1 MVLLQTCLDA
11 WQVSEDSASTEESH
25 QFALR
30 QLLSAQP
37 LSSPELQLPKSC
49 VPLGSSAFHPWLKLR
64 FLVLCLGWPR
74 EEAKLPVLP
83 VQALG
88 QGQGPRGPLEAPR
101 TPRDARGCHRPRS
114 ERTSLPVL
122 SGDGLGLLA
131 HLARATESCSLREE
145 PLPEACCW
153 VGQLLGAG
161 GLRQGRRGQ
170 GPAPSEAL
178 QTRPVELGVLPL
190 RPGARG
196 GESSARLPSTSAAL
210 TRGGLAS
217 PGRWSQGS
225 QGAVTLTLHGPDT

>member
-30 QLLSAQP
+30 QPLSAQP

-49 VPLGSSAFHPWLKLR
+49 VPLGSSAFRPWLKLR

-88 QGQGPRGPLEAPR
+88 QGQGPRGPVKAPR
-101 TPRDARGCHRPRS
+101 TPRDARGCHRPRP

-122 SGDGLGLLA
+122 SGDGLRLLA
-131 HLARATESCSLREE
+131 CLARATESCSLPGRA
-145 PLPEACCW
+145 PSR
-153 VGQLLGAG
+153 GLLLGGPAVGAG
-161 GLRQGRRGQ
+161 GLRQSRRGQ

-196 GESSARLPSTSAAL
+196 RESSARLPSTSAAL
-210 TRGGLAS
+210 TREAWRLQAD
-217 PGRWSQGS
+217 
-225 QGAVTLTLHGPDT
+225 GPKEAKELSH